1 MLKKLIA
8 MLMAAVMSVACF
20 STAAFANGI
29 MPCYVYAT
37 NCESNLS
44 ISNSTATC
52 TSKATGKVGQTTKIV
67 IEQTL
72 QKQTTSGSWSS
83 VASWSKTASSSTCIA
98 TNTKSSL
105 SSGTYRLKSVFY
117 VYEGVNYEQITVYS
131 STVTK
136 S

>member
-1 MLKKLIA
+1 MLKKIIA
-8 MLMAAVMSVACF
+8 MLMAAVMSVACLG
-20 STAAFANGI
+20 TVAFADGV
-29 MPCYVYAT
+29 MPRYVYAT

-83 VASWSKTASSSTCIA
+83 VASWSKTAASRTCTA

-131 STVTK
+131 SIVTK